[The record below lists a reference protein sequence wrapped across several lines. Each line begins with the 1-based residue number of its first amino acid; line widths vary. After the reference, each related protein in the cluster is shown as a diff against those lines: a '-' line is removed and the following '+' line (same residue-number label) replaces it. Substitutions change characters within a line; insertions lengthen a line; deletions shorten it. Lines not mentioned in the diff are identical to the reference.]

1 MRRTPGINAI
11 SLAIWQVVTREFRS
25 DRLVAQALGTDQRPV
40 TRSTARTGP
49 LLISSIFGGSRGSL
63 ISVSCSGGQYVYR
76 SPTSPPSTKRL
87 RPVKTAPVCLSVTV
101 SVPSSALASTRYH
114 SFSMLCCSPARVL
127 VGVACVSS
135 LRPRGYIQKLLS
147 P

>member
-1 MRRTPGINAI
+1 VI
-11 SLAIWQVVTREFRS
+11 SLVIWRMVVREFRS
-25 DRLVAQALGTDQRPV
+25 SRLTTQPLGNDQRPV

-49 LLISSIFGGSRGSL
+49 LLTRSIFGGSSGWL
-63 ISVSCSGGQYVYR
+63 ISVSCAGGQYVYR

-135 LRPRGYIQKLLS
+135 LRPRGYIQKVLS